1 MDARLREDEGEGDQA
16 AAAALMAAASGEAP
30 PAEPHSPLGDSP
42 LARADGAARA
52 RSHSRVVRPLIRSI
66 LDC

>member
-16 AAAALMAAASGEAP
+16 AAAALMAAVSGEVP
-30 PAEPHSPLGDSP
+30 PEPHSPLGDSP
-42 LARADGAARA
+42 PARADGAARA
-52 RSHSRVVRPLIRSI
+52 RSHSRFVRPLIRSI